1 MKILSF
7 SDYDYLKHFENA
19 IIYGMPVLFQDV
31 EYIDPIIQNVL
42 EKDIKSEHSFQ
53 ILTIS

>member
-19 IIYGMPVLFQDV
+19 IVYGIPVLFQDV
-31 EYIDPIIQNVL
+31 EYIDPIVQSVL
-42 EKDIKSEHSFQ
+42 EKNIKREQLF
-53 ILTIS
+53 